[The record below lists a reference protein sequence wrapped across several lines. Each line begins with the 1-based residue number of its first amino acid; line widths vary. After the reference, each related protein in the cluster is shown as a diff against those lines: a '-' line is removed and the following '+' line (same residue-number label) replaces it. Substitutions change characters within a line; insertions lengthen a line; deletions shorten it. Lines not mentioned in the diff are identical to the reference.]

1 MYEFIWK
8 IIFSLTNEEMKS
20 NERDGNNIKITV
32 GSESKRERKEQ
43 SDGMDGGRLKLVS
56 LCLCQ

>member
-43 SDGMDGGRLKLVS
+43 
-56 LCLCQ
+56 